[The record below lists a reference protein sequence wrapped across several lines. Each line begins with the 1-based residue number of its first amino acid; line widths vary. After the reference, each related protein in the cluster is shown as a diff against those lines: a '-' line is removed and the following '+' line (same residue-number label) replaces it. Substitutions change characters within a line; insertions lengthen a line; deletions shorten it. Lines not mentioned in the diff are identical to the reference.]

1 MPRKARHL
9 PPRMYKKHGA
19 FYFVDKRNKWHRLGE
34 TLDESLQA
42 YAKRAAAAPTGSMIS
57 LIDVAMPII
66 CEGLAENTRKQ
77 YDAAALRLKT
87 ALVEFRPED
96 VKPKHVAEIKL
107 AMRKTPNM
115 ANRVLS
121 VLRSIFAYAVEQQ
134 LVEWNP
140 CIGIKRFDER
150 ERDRYLEDDELAA
163 IRSHAPPR
171 LQCMIDIL
179 YLTGQRVGDV
189 IGLHRSQITDQGL
202 AFRQQKGKA
211 KLVVVWS
218 PELRAAVDTALA
230 LHTNVKAMTL
240 FHSRRGGA
248 PAYKTVKDQWDR
260 ARTLA
265 GIPDATIHDVR
276 AKSLTDAENQGLDPQ
291 KLGGHASRQMTERY
305 IRRKR
310 VPLVKGPTAL
320 SKKG

>member
-9 PPRMYKKHGA
+9 PPRMHQKHGA

-42 YAKRAAAAPTGSMIS
+42 YAERTAAAPTGSMIS

-77 YDAAALRLKT
+77 YDAAAVRLKA

-121 VLRSIFAYAVEQQ
+121 VLRSIF
-134 LVEWNP
+134 
-140 CIGIKRFDER
+140 DER
-150 ERDRYLEDDELAA
+150 ERDRYLEDHELAA
-163 IRSHAPPR
+163 IRSHAPLR

-218 PELRAAVDTALA
+218 QELRAAVDTALV

-260 ARTLA
+260 ARALA